1 MHPLQT
7 KLAIAGFTEAFANH
21 PYRATGRSTV
31 RALEA
36 IARAIR
42 NPGQLIYVQD
52 HHYGDRAD
60 EHLLRMIERYVTN
73 LEFEYFSFGKSIKGF
88 WVCFGDVP
96 KGGNGKIR

>member
-7 KLAIAGFTEAFANH
+7 KLAIAGLTEALKIDPN
-21 PYRATGRSTV
+21 RATGRSTV
-31 RALEA
+31 RALEF
-36 IARAIR
+36 IARAIK
-42 NPGQLIYVQD
+42 NPGQRIYIQD

-60 EHLLRMIERYVTN
+60 EHLLRMIRRYVDS
-73 LEFEYFSFGKSIKGF
+73 LEFEYFSFGKSITGF

>member
-7 KLAIAGFTEAFANH
+7 KLAIAGLTETLEIDPN
-21 PYRATGRSTV
+21 RATGRSTV

-60 EHLLRMIERYVTN
+60 EHLLSMIRGYVEN
-73 LEFEYFSFGKSIKGF
+73 LGFEYFSFGKSITGF